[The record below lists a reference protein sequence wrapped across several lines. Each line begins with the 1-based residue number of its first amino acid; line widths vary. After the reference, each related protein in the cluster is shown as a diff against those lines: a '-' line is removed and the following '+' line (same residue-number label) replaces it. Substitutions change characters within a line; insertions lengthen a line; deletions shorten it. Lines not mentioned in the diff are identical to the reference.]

1 MNKVKI
7 KELLKDYDV
16 KKIEK
21 YVEYLNKLETDKKEG
36 ELVNPWMKQRSD
48 EQLAAYY
55 RNVSI
60 DGMDLDGVHIT
71 VQRTGVSY
79 DYIAYKNKMYLS
91 YPESV
96 FDVQLVRE
104 TDLFSVQKDSGH
116 VIYTHKINDVFNNK
130 PVVGAYC
137 VIKNKR
143 GEYLTVLSLADLEK
157 HRKVAKTQAIWNVW
171 KDEMYL
177 KTVAKKGCKLHF
189 ADIYQNIETI
199 DNENYDIERGE
210 GVFQLSNE
218 VLTEI
223 EELKTEEECV
233 AYLKKNKDKYIELKE
248 DFVKEVNK
256 RKIQIME
263 DF

>member
-1 MNKVKI
+1 VNRIKI
-7 KELLKDYDV
+7 KELLKDYDS
-16 KKIEK
+16 KKIDK
-21 YVEYLNKLETDKKEG
+21 YVEYLEKLETDKKEG
-36 ELVNPWMKQRSD
+36 ELVNPWIKQRSD

-60 DGMDLDGVHIT
+60 DGMDLDGSHIT
-71 VQRTGVSY
+71 IQKTGVSY
-79 DYIAYKNKMYLS
+79 DYIAYKNKMYLC
-91 YPESV
+91 YPESI

-116 VIYTHKINDVFNNK
+116 VIYTHKINDPFQNK
-130 PVVGAYC
+130 AVVGAYC

-177 KTVAKKGCKLHF
+177 KTVVKKGCKLHF

-223 EELKTEEECV
+223 EQLQSEDECIN
-233 AYLKKNKDKYIELKE
+233 YLNKNKDKYSELKE
-248 DFVKEVNK
+248 DFIKEVTK

-263 DF
+263 GF